1 MSNLLKDLLPDE
13 PREAGLLVA
22 AAQSD
27 LAGMLRGYAG
37 QGIDPGTAIRLTSG
51 SFVANTSHTPDAC
64 TWVVTEL
71 AAALGMQAGPATAP
85 PPGAADQGAQATVQ
99 ALSPQGQ
106 GHPTFTPHDAAP
118 AAAYPQFAP
127 PGPVMYGGQGAGL
140 AAGAGPNPLVPA
152 GITSLAG
159 AFFLLLGCILPFVK
173 YPAQGSAGIFG
184 GFPGAPASETFWY
197 AIEPAGVLVLAVVL
211 AIMLMAR
218 RGNARFLSG
227 LMTAFGIQ
235 TVLLFAGYTFVVY
248 SPSKH
253 EAGGFLGLLGGIG
266 LLVAGLLAA
275 RAAAGSAAS
284 GSMASGSMAPGS
296 MAPGSMAPGSMA
308 PGSMAPGSMAPGSQ
322 APAPWAAA
330 PAWTPP
336 IPPG

>member
-37 QGIDPGTAIRLTSG
+37 QGIDPDTAIRLTSG

-71 AAALGMQAGPATAP
+71 ATALGMQAGPATAP
-85 PPGAADQGAQATVQ
+85 PPGAADQSGQATVQ
-99 ALSPQGQ
+99 AQSPEGQ
-106 GHPTFTPHDAAP
+106 RQPTFTPQDAAQP
-118 AAAYPQFAP
+118 AAHPQFAP
-127 PGPVMYGGQGAGL
+127 PGPVMYGGQVAGL
-140 AAGAGPNPLVPA
+140 AAGNGPNPLIPA
-152 GITSLAG
+152 GITGLAG

-197 AIEPAGVLVLAVVL
+197 AIEPAGVLVTSVVL
-211 AIMLMAR
+211 AIMMMAR
-218 RGNARFLSG
+218 RGRATFLSG

-275 RAAAGSAAS
+275 RAAS
-284 GSMASGSMAPGS
+284 GSTAPGS
-296 MAPGSMAPGSMA
+296 TASGGA
-308 PGSMAPGSMAPGSQ
+308 
-322 APAPWAAA
+322 APAPWAAV
-330 PAWTPP
+330 PAGTPP